1 MIIFDKKSILL
12 LFGIICKRDEIKMR
26 RAVHLIGT
34 DVVGGAFWCM
44 LIGMFALS
52 HLIRNELKTRHPKN

>member
-1 MIIFDKKSILL
+1 MIKFDKKSILL
-12 LFGIICKRDEIKMR
+12 LFGIILELDGKIKVK

-44 LIGMFALS
+44 LIGMFALF
-52 HLIRNELKTRHPKN
+52 HLITKWAKD